1 MEGGIHM
8 TRNLHTGI
16 SGRRRPKKNGLD
28 RVKHAADV
36 LAFLKGREGNTATAT
51 KPATKKASAAKK
63 PAAKKATATKTTTAK
78 KTTAAKKTTTTKKAE
93 DK

>member
-1 MEGGIHM
+1 M

-36 LAFLKGREGNTATAT
+36 LAFLKGREDNVATA
-51 KPATKKASAAKK
+51 PKKS
-63 PAAKKATATKTTTAK
+63 TAK
-78 KTTAAKKTTTTKKAE
+78 KTTTKKTTKKAE